1 MLENRVNKTE
11 NSGNVNNM
19 GTEVSQQVSL
29 KSPEIKEREELE
41 SESTPEMLVS
51 A

>member
-11 NSGNVNNM
+11 SSGNDNSM
-19 GTEVSQQVSL
+19 GTEVSQQVNL